1 MTYEAL
7 HPGPTS
13 AAVIR
18 DIFAMHFPK
27 AEAEVTR
34 LREALG
40 EVALPCHDYDC
51 DERPAIALAALKE
64 ASQ

>member
-1 MTYEAL
+1 MNNPGKTHYVGDNCGHIQGEAL
-7 HPGPTS
+7 
-13 AAVIR
+13 A
-18 DIFAMHFPK
+18 K